1 MPCYRRGMASDL
13 AQRVA
18 ACWDGWPR
26 SRVARGLVVGVSGG
40 VDSMVLLDLL
50 SHVARQQG
58 LRLTVAHAHHG
69 LRGAAADGDAEMVR
83 QVTTRWGWNWATTR
97 LDVRG
102 ERERTAE
109 SMEMTAR
116 RLRHRFLARTAR
128 EVGARAVALAHHADD
143 QVELFML
150 RLFRGAGGDGLGGM
164 ASQGTSPADPDICL
178 LRPLLGVTKAELL
191 DYAGAQGLE
200 FREDASN
207 QDPSIPRN
215 HLRHTVLP
223 WLREQVGA
231 HLDRTVLRCAE
242 LVRADAECVEELA
255 RQWMTAR
262 RRRPFARLPVA
273 IQRAVVRRQLWD
285 LGVPVDFEQ
294 VERLRLSE
302 SRQSVSTGRLVHR
315 NGTGRIQVIEPAGT
329 FREESQELPV
339 LDRGRTEFSGVT
351 LKWRKIA
358 GAGRRG
364 SSARAVGEQFDAD
377 AVGERVVLRHWRPGD
392 RFQPLGMPRS
402 AKLQDLFINR
412 KVPAALRRSRL
423 LGTTLSGEIFW
434 VEGLPPGEGF
444 KVVSTTRRRL
454 VWSWQRPTEP

>member
-1 MPCYRRGMASDL
+1 VLASDMPSDL
-13 AQRVA
+13 AQRLGA
-18 ACWDGWPR
+18 SAKAWSR
-26 SRVARGLVVGVSGG
+26 SLIAGGVVVGVSGG

-50 SHVARQQG
+50 SHFAREQG

-69 LRGAAADGDAEMVR
+69 LRGAAADGDAEMV
-83 QVTTRWGWNWATTR
+83 QKVTARWGWDWVTTR

-178 LRPLLGVTKAELL
+178 LRPLLGVTKAELF

-242 LVRADAECVEELA
+242 LVRADAECVEALA
-255 RQWMTAR
+255 NQWMRAR
-262 RRRPFARLPVA
+262 RRRPFVRLPVGV
-273 IQRAVVRRQLWD
+273 QRAVIRQQLWD

-302 SRQSVSTGRLVHR
+302 SKQSVSTGRLVQR
-315 NGTGRIQVIEPAGT
+315 NVTGRIQVSESAGI
-329 FREESQELPV
+329 FRDESRELPV

-351 LKWRKIA
+351 LTWRKVA
-358 GAGRRG
+358 GGGRRAG
-364 SSARAVGEQFDAD
+364 SARAGVEQLDAD

-392 RFQPLGMPRS
+392 RFQPLGMPR
-402 AKLQDLFINR
+402 ATKLQDLFINR

-434 VEGLPPGEGF
+434 VEGLPPGERF
-444 KVVSTTRRRL
+444 KVSSTTRRRL
-454 VWSWQRPTEP
+454 VWSWQRLT

>member
-1 MPCYRRGMASDL
+1 MPSDL
-13 AQRVA
+13 AQRLGA
-18 ACWDGWPR
+18 SAKEWSR
-26 SRVARGLVVGVSGG
+26 SLIAGGVVVGVSGG

-50 SHVARQQG
+50 SHFARQRG

-69 LRGAAADGDAEMVR
+69 LRGVAADGDAEMVR
-83 QVTTRWGWNWATTR
+83 QVTVRWGWDWVTTR

-102 ERERTAE
+102 EGERTSE

-164 ASQGTSPADPDICL
+164 AGQGTSPADPDICL

-207 QDPSIPRN
+207 QDSSIPRN
-215 HLRHTVLP
+215 HLRQTVLP

-242 LVRADAECVEELA
+242 LVRADAECVEALA
-255 RQWMTAR
+255 SQWMSAR
-262 RRRPFARLPVA
+262 RRRPFGRLPVA
-273 IQRAVVRRQLWD
+273 VQRAVIRQQLWD

-302 SRQSVSTGRLVHR
+302 SRQTVATGRLVQR
-315 NGTGRIQVIEPAGT
+315 NVMGRIQVSEPTGT
-329 FREESQELPV
+329 FRKESRELPV
-339 LDRGRTEFSGVT
+339 LERGRTEFSGVT
-351 LKWRKIA
+351 LTWRKVAGGGRRA
-358 GAGRRG
+358 GA
-364 SSARAVGEQFDAD
+364 ARAGVEQLDAD

-392 RFQPLGMPRS
+392 RFQPLGMPR
-402 AKLQDLFINR
+402 ATKLQDLFINR

-434 VEGLPPGEGF
+434 VEGLPPGEAF
-444 KVVSTTRRRL
+444 KVSSTTRQRL
-454 VWSWQRPTEP
+454 VWSWQRPI